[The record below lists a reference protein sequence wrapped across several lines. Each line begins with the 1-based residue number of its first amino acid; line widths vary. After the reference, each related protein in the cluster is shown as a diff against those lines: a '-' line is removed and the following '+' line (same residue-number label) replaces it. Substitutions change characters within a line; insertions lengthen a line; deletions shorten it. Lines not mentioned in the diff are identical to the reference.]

1 MKKNKLEEI
10 YLSCMRELFAN
21 AEGLDGNAGNFDELV
36 KNATIAEDGRKNI
49 PFMDYYLDRDRFEAI
64 ADKYYGKSVKGLS
77 AFDKRRLSIG
87 IHLGA
92 SPTCN
97 KERWEEKK

>member
-10 YLSCMRELFAN
+10 YLACMRELFAN

-36 KNATIAEDGRKNI
+36 KNATIDEEGRKHI
-49 PFMDYYLDRDRFEAI
+49 PFMEYYLDKEKFEAI
-64 ADKYYGKSVKGLS
+64 AAKHYGKSVKGLS
-77 AFDKRRLSIG
+77 AFDKRRLSIE

-97 KERWEEKK
+97 KEIWEEKK